1 MIDIVARRVPR
12 FPYEHVTPCVHIY
25 ERILKTIDS
34 MNVKNNQT
42 QSVNRSVKVGDHAPD
57 FTLPTQKTGESF
69 HLYDMIG
76 KSAIVLF
83 FYPKDDTPG
92 CTTEA
97 CSFRDSYEVF
107 QQAGAEVVGVSSDTE
122 KSHRQFANKYKLPFT
137 LLSDLGG
144 VVRKFYGVPAT
155 FGLLPGRVTYVIDKQ
170 GTIRH
175 IFSSQFAP
183 QMHVSE
189 ALKVLQEISKEFG

>member
-1 MIDIVARRVPR
+1 MRGLIKV
-12 FPYEHVTPCVHIY
+12 
-25 ERILKTIDS
+25 DS

-42 QSVNRSVKVGDHAPD
+42 RSANSSVKVGDRALD

-76 KSAIVLF
+76 KSAIVLY

-92 CTTEA
+92 CTAEA

-107 QQAGAEVVGVSSDTE
+107 KEAGAEVVGISSDNE
-122 KSHRQFANKYKLPFT
+122 KSHQQFANKYKLPFI

-144 VVRKFYGVPAT
+144 VVRKFYGVPST
-155 FGLLPGRVTYVIDKQ
+155 LGLIPGRVTYIIDKQ
-170 GTIRH
+170 GIVRH

-189 ALKVLQEISKEFG
+189 ALKVLQEISKEAT